1 MFSIRK
7 IGAIGRTYRHLNRY
21 QRIIRILFKYGF
33 DDLVEGLRIDQYLE
47 TGLKMINRKPREE
60 IEKRSRPERF
70 RMALE
75 ELGPTFIKLGQL
87 LSTRPDLISPGY
99 VDELAELQDNVPP
112 FSFAE
117 VKEIF
122 LAEIG
127 KKPNELFQ
135 EFDEQPMAAASI
147 GQVHRGRLQNGN
159 EVVIKIQ
166 RPNIEN
172 IIAVDLEIL
181 AYLASLMEQY
191 LEELQGHRPSAVVDE
206 FARSLSLEIDY
217 TVELA
222 NIQRFARQFRD
233 NKTIYVPLIY
243 SELSTERILTMEYI
257 DGVKTSKVDALRSQ
271 GYDLHLIAERG
282 ANLIMEQIFVHGFFH
297 GDPHPGNICILPD
310 NVTCF
315 LDFGMMGRLS
325 RKDREDFTDLMLSIV
340 TKNDRKITDG
350 VLSITTQFGEVDHDA
365 LSRDLTDLLDR
376 YMYLPLKN
384 LQAGKILQELLDLVQ
399 RHKLSIKPNLYLMIK
414 ALSTIEGVGLM
425 LDPDLELIKLAE
437 PFVKK
442 VKTER
447 LRPGR
452 LAEKIGETSGE
463 YLKLFQ
469 EMPEEARD
477 ILRQLR
483 AGKMK
488 LEFEHRGLGRLSRGL
503 DQVSNRIAFAIV
515 LAAQIIGSS
524 LIILSDIPPRW
535 NGIPIIGLAGFLVA
549 GVMGFWLL
557 VSIIRHG
564 RM

>member
-1 MFSIRK
+1 MISIRK

-33 DDLVEGLRIDQYLE
+33 DDLIEGLRIDQYLE
-47 TGLKMINRKPREE
+47 TGLKMINRTPREE
-60 IEKRSRPERF
+60 IEKNSRPERF

-75 ELGPTFIKLGQL
+75 ELGPTFIKLGQV
-87 LSTRPDLISPGY
+87 LSTRPDLISPEY
-99 VDELAELQDNVPP
+99 LSELARLQDNVPP
-112 FSFAE
+112 FPFSE
-117 VKEIF
+117 VEKTF
-122 LAEIG
+122 LAETG

-135 EFDEQPMAAASI
+135 EFDERPMAAASI
-147 GQVHRGRLQNGN
+147 GQVHRGRLQDGT
-159 EVVIKIQ
+159 EVVIKVQ
-166 RPNIEN
+166 RPDIEN

-217 TVELA
+217 AVELA
-222 NIQRFARQFRD
+222 NVQRFARQFRNND
-233 NKTIYVPLIY
+233 TIYVPLVY
-243 SELSTERILTMEYI
+243 ADLSTERILTMEFI
-257 DGVKTSKVDALRSQ
+257 DGIKASKVDTLRSQ
-271 GYDLHLIAERG
+271 GYDLHLISERG
-282 ANLIMEQIFVHGFFH
+282 ANLVMEQIFVHGFFH
-297 GDPHPGNICILPD
+297 GDPHPGNIFILPG
-310 NVTCF
+310 NVICF

-365 LSRDLTDLLDR
+365 LSRDLADLLDR
-376 YMYLPLKN
+376 FLYLPLKD
-384 LQAGKILQELLDLVQ
+384 LQAGKILQELLELVQ

-414 ALSTIEGVGLM
+414 ALSTIEGVGLV

-437 PFVKK
+437 PYIKK
-442 VKTER
+442 VTKER

-452 LAEKIGETSGE
+452 IAEEIGELSGE
-463 YLKLFQ
+463 YLKLIQ
-469 EMPEEARD
+469 EMPEETRG

-488 LEFEHRGLGRLSRGL
+488 LEFEHRGLGRLAKSL

-524 LIILSDIPPRW
+524 LIILSDIPPKW
-535 NGIPIIGLAGFLVA
+535 NGIPIIGLAGFLMA

>member
-1 MFSIRK
+1 MISIRK
-7 IGAIGRTYRHLNRY
+7 IGAIGRTYRHLKRY

-60 IEKRSRPERF
+60 IEKHSRPERF

-75 ELGPTFIKLGQL
+75 ELGPTFIKLGQV
-87 LSTRPDLISPGY
+87 LSTRPDLISPEY
-99 VDELAELQDNVPP
+99 LNELAKLQDNVPP
-112 FSFAE
+112 FPFGE
-117 VKEIF
+117 VEEIF
-122 LAEIG
+122 LAETG
-127 KKPNELFQ
+127 KKPHELFQ
-135 EFDEQPMAAASI
+135 KFDEQPMAAASI
-147 GQVHRGRLQNGN
+147 GQVHRGRLQDGT
-159 EVVIKIQ
+159 EVVIKVQ

-181 AYLASLMEQY
+181 AHLASLMEQY

-217 TVELA
+217 TVEIA
-222 NIQRFARQFRD
+222 NVQRFARQFR
-233 NKTIYVPLIY
+233 NNTTIYVPRVY
-243 SELSTERILTMEYI
+243 AELSTERILTMEFI
-257 DGVKTSKVDALRSQ
+257 DGIKTSMIDALRSQ

-282 ANLIMEQIFVHGFFH
+282 ANLVMEQVFVHGFFH
-297 GDPHPGNICILPD
+297 GDPHPGNIFILPD

-325 RKDREDFTDLMLSIV
+325 RQDREDFTDLMLSIV

-350 VLSITTQFGEVDHDA
+350 VLNITIQFGEVDHDA
-365 LSRDLTDLLDR
+365 LSRDLADLLDH
-376 YMYLPLKN
+376 YLYLPLKD
-384 LQAGKILQELLDLVQ
+384 LHAGKILQELLDLVQ

-414 ALSTIEGVGLM
+414 ALSTIEGVGLV

-437 PFVKK
+437 PYIKK
-442 VKTER
+442 VTKER

-452 LAEKIGETSGE
+452 IAEEIGELSGE
-463 YLKLFQ
+463 YLKLIQ
-469 EMPEEARD
+469 EMPEEARG

-488 LEFEHRGLGRLSRGL
+488 LEFEHRGLGKLA
-503 DQVSNRIAFAIV
+503 DAFDKDSNRIAFAIV

-524 LIILSDIPPRW
+524 LIILSDIPPKW

-549 GVMGFWLL
+549 GIMGFWLL

>member
-1 MFSIRK
+1 MISIRK
-7 IGAIGRTYRHLNRY
+7 NGGIGRTYRHLNRY

-60 IEKRSRPERF
+60 IEKHSRPERF

-75 ELGPTFIKLGQL
+75 ELGPTFIKLGQV
-87 LSTRPDLISPGY
+87 LSTRPDLISPEY
-99 VDELAELQDNVPP
+99 LNELAELQDNVPP
-112 FSFAE
+112 FTFGE

-122 LAEIG
+122 LTETG
-127 KKPNELFQ
+127 KEPQELFQ
-135 EFDEQPMAAASI
+135 EFNKQPMAAASI
-147 GQVHRGRLQNGN
+147 GQVHRGRLQDGTDI
-159 EVVIKIQ
+159 VIKVQ
-166 RPNIEN
+166 RPDIET

-181 AYLASLMEQY
+181 AHLASLMEQY
-191 LEELQGHRPSAVVDE
+191 LEELQGHRPSAVIDE

-222 NIQRFARQFRD
+222 NIQRFARQFSD
-233 NKTIYVPLIY
+233 NKTIYVPLVF
-243 SELSTERILTMEYI
+243 SDLSTERILTMEYI
-257 DGVKTSKVDALRSQ
+257 DGIKTSKVDTLRSQ
-271 GYDLHLIAERG
+271 GYDLRLIAKRG
-282 ANLIMEQIFVHGFFH
+282 ANLVMEQVFVHGFFH
-297 GDPHPGNICILPD
+297 GDPHPGNIFILPD

-340 TKNDRKITDG
+340 TKNDRRITDG
-350 VLSITTQFGEVDHDA
+350 VLNITTQFGSVDHDA
-365 LSRDLTDLLDR
+365 LSRDLADLLDR
-376 YMYLPLKN
+376 YLYLPLKD
-384 LQAGKILQELLDLVQ
+384 LHAGKILQELLDLVQ
-399 RHKLSIKPNLYLMIK
+399 RHRLSIKPNLYLMIK
-414 ALSTIEGVGLM
+414 ALSTIEGVGLV

-437 PFVKK
+437 PYIKK
-442 VKTER
+442 VKKER
-447 LRPGR
+447 LLPGR
-452 LAEKIGETSGE
+452 LTEEIGETSAE
-463 YLKLFQ
+463 YLKLIQ
-469 EMPEEARD
+469 EIPEEART

-488 LEFEHRGLGRLSRGL
+488 LEFEHRGLGRLAKSL

-524 LIILSDIPPRW
+524 LIVLSDIPPKW
-535 NGIPIIGLAGFLVA
+535 NGISIIGLAGFLLA

-557 VSIIRHG
+557 LSIIRHG

>member
-1 MFSIRK
+1 MISIRK

-47 TGLKMINRKPREE
+47 TGLKMINRKPRKE
-60 IEKRSRPERF
+60 IEKHSRPVRF

-75 ELGPTFIKLGQL
+75 ELGPTFIKLGQV
-87 LSTRPDLISPGY
+87 LSTRPDLISPDY
-99 VDELAELQDNVPP
+99 LNELARLQDNVPP
-112 FSFAE
+112 FPFADVE
-117 VKEIF
+117 ETF
-122 LAEIG
+122 LAETG
-127 KKPNELFQ
+127 KKPAELF
-135 EFDEQPMAAASI
+135 EMFDEHPMAAASI
-147 GQVHRGRLQNGN
+147 GQVHRGRLQDGT
-159 EVVIKIQ
+159 EVVIKVQ
-166 RPNIEN
+166 RPNIES

-181 AYLASLMEQY
+181 AHLASLMEQY

-222 NIQRFARQFRD
+222 NVQRFARQFRK
-233 NKTIYVPLIY
+233 NNTVYVPLVY
-243 SELSTERILTMEYI
+243 ADLSSERILTMEFI
-257 DGVKTSKVDALRSQ
+257 DGIKTSKVDTLRSQ

-282 ANLIMEQIFVHGFFH
+282 ANLVMEQIFVHGFFH
-297 GDPHPGNICILPD
+297 GDPHPGNIFILPD

-340 TKNDRKITDG
+340 TKNDRKITEG
-350 VLSITTQFGEVDHDA
+350 VLSITTQFGEIDHDA
-365 LSRDLTDLLDR
+365 LSRDLVDLLDR
-376 YMYLPLKN
+376 YLYLPLKD
-384 LQAGKILQELLDLVQ
+384 LQAGKILQELLELVQ

-414 ALSTIEGVGLM
+414 ALSTIEGLGLV

-437 PFVKK
+437 PYIKK
-442 VKTER
+442 VTKER

-452 LAEKIGETSGE
+452 LAEEIGELSGE
-463 YLKLFQ
+463 YLKLIQ
-469 EMPEEARD
+469 EMPEEARG

-488 LEFEHRGLGRLSRGL
+488 LEFEHRGLGRLAKSL

-524 LIILSDIPPRW
+524 LIILSDIPPKW

>member
-147 GQVHRGRLQNGN
+147 GQVHRGLLQNGN